1 MPRINVERQKVLL
14 PKRMAYA
21 IKALKARGIEA
32 TKVNDAK
39 LEFEYNG
46 AVVSFW
52 PYSGWH
58 SGKSIKEG
66 RGIENLL
73 KQLDKRQ

>member
-1 MPRINVERQKVLL
+1 MPRLNTDRQKKLE

-21 IKALKARGIEA
+21 LKAFKEKGIRA
-32 TKVNDAK
+32 IQVNDSK
-39 LEFEYNG
+39 LVFDYNG
-46 AVVSFW
+46 AVISFW

-58 SGKSIKEG
+58 SGATIEDG

-73 KQLDKRQ
+73 KQLK

>member
-1 MPRINVERQKVLL
+1 MPRIDTDRQKELE

-21 IKALKARGIEA
+21 IKALKARGVEV
-32 TKVNDAK
+32 TQVNGSK
-39 LEFEYNG
+39 LEFEYDG
-46 AVVSFW
+46 AVISFW
-52 PYSGWH
+52 AYSGWH

-73 KQLDKRQ
+73 KQLK

>member
-1 MPRINVERQKVLL
+1 MPRLDIDRQKELE

-21 IKALKARGIEA
+21 LKALKAKGVEV
-32 TKVNDAK
+32 TQVNDSK
-39 LEFEYNG
+39 LEFEYG
-46 AVVSFW
+46 GGVISFW

-58 SGKSIKEG
+58 SGKTIKEG

-73 KQLDKRQ
+73 KQLK

>member
-1 MPRINVERQKVLL
+1 MPRIDIDRQKELE

-21 IKALKARGIEA
+21 LKALKAKGIEV
-32 TKVNDAK
+32 TQVNDSK
-39 LEFEYNG
+39 LEFEYDG
-46 AVVSFW
+46 ATVSFW

-73 KQLDKRQ
+73 NQLK